1 MPFDYIPQLLNNSRT
16 KIVLLVMDGLGGM
29 QITPGG
35 PTELEFANTPNM
47 DRLALEG
54 MLGQTIPIRS
64 GITPGSGPAHLA
76 LFGYD
81 PLEYE
86 IGRGVL
92 EAFGIGLIVSPGDVA
107 ARGNFCTADDKGLI
121 IDRRAGRIPGEE
133 AIKIID
139 RLKTIRLDGI
149 NIQVEHVKEYRFA
162 VIMRGVDL
170 DPEVEDTDPQAT
182 GVPPKP
188 AIARRPSAE
197 RTANLFN
204 LWISEARKILADEP
218 KANCLT
224 LRGFSTDPGL
234 PQFSDSYGLKPA
246 CIAAYPMYRGVSKL
260 VGMDI
265 IDFSGDLPEDEFVAV
280 SRVWEDYDFFFIHIK
295 KTDSKGED
303 GDFDGKAKVI
313 ERVDN
318 ALPIILNLNPDV
330 LIITGDHSTPSKL
343 RSHTWH
349 PVPFLIWA
357 PESVRADDQTHF
369 GERACAHGGLG
380 SIPATDTIPLA
391 LAHALRLNKY
401 GA

>member
-1 MPFDYIPQLLNNSRT
+1 MPFDYIPQLLNNSKT

-29 QITPGG
+29 QISPGG
-35 PTELEFANTPNM
+35 PTELEYAKTPNM
-47 DRLALEG
+47 DRLAQEG
-54 MLGQTIPIRS
+54 MIGQTIPIRS
-64 GITPGSGPAHLA
+64 GVTPGSGPAHLA

-92 EAFGIGLIVSPGDVA
+92 EAFGIGLVVNSGDVA
-107 ARGNFCTADDKGLI
+107 ARGNFCTADANGLI

-133 AIKIID
+133 AVKIID
-139 RLKTIRLDGI
+139 RLKSIKLADV
-149 NIQVEHVKEYRFA
+149 NVQVEHVKEYRFA
-162 VIMRGVDL
+162 VIMRGKDL

-182 GVPPKP
+182 GVSPKP
-188 AIARRPSAE
+188 AKARTKSAE

-204 LWISEARKILADEP
+204 QWISEARTILKDEP

-224 LRGFSTDPGL
+224 LRGFSTDPRL
-234 PQFSDSYGLKPA
+234 PQFSNSYGLKSA

-265 IDFSGDLPEDEFVAV
+265 IDFSGDLPKDEFAAAA
-280 SRVWEDYDFFFIHIK
+280 RVWENYDFFFIHIK

-303 GDFDGKAKVI
+303 GDFEGKAKVI
-313 ERVDN
+313 ESVDN
-318 ALPIILNLNPDV
+318 ALPDLLTLKPDV

-343 RSHTWH
+343 RSHSWH
-349 PVPFLIWA
+349 PVPFLLWA
-357 PESVRADDQTHF
+357 PETVRSDDQSQF

-380 SIPATDTIPLA
+380 TFPATDTIPLA